1 MITAI
6 VCVVVGT
13 AHADSDPVFDAARM
27 QLEKGDFKRGCP
39 TFEKLYEASQNP
51 GIEANL
57 ARCAEHDGDLTR
69 AWRLFTSAAEKWA
82 GDERA
87 DQMRAKAAGVA
98 KDATWVVLGVPDPAL
113 PGISVTIN
121 GRSIEPKREVRE
133 LVKPGEIT
141 LTAKA
146 TGKSAW
152 RREVTGKAGESVVV
166 EVMLADKPDDEVVD
180 ETAPAIVRTTRTQ
193 RRRSRV
199 YISIGMGVAA
209 IAAFATS
216 YVVAKKASDDYDETF
231 DDPMYCTNNTCTP
244 QGQKLID
251 DAQRRATLGTWIGVA
266 GGALAVGAAVVFF
279 TAPRDTIVTPTVSST
294 GGGLSFSTRF

>member
-13 AHADSDPVFDAARM
+13 AHADPDPVFEEARH
-27 QLEKGDFKRGCP
+27 QLDKGDFKRGCP

-69 AWRLFTSAAEKWA
+69 AWKLFTSAATKWE
-82 GDERA
+82 GDVRA
-87 DQMRAKAAGVA
+87 AQMRAFAKGVA
-98 KDATWVVLGVPDPAL
+98 GRATWVVLGVPDPAL

-121 GRSIEPKREVRE
+121 GRAVEPKREVRE
-133 LVKPGEIT
+133 LVLPGEIT
-141 LTAKA
+141 LAAKA

-166 EVMLADKPDDEVVD
+166 EVVLDDEVV
-180 ETAPAIVRTTRTQ
+180 ENTTPPIVRTTRTQ

-199 YISIGMGVAA
+199 YISIGMGALA
-209 IAAFATS
+209 IAAFTTS
-216 YVVAKKASDDYDETF
+216 FVVAKKASDDYDETF
-231 DDPMYCTNNTCTP
+231 DDPMYCTNNVCTP
-244 QGQKLID
+244 KGQERID
-251 DAQRRATLGTWIGVA
+251 DAQRRASLGTWIGVA
-266 GGALAVGAAVVFF
+266 GGALAVGSLVVFF